1 VRAVGEGEAVWCEV
15 CYTCQVCVSCEK
27 YAGARG
33 AAPPQ
38 APQQQPRPATPTTAP
53 VSAPAQAPAPAQ
65 LLTEDELRRIIK
77 EAFLEVLI
85 QLGLVKPPERQRE
98 LK

>member
-1 VRAVGEGEAVWCEV
+1 VRAVGEGEAVGCGV

-27 YAGARG
+27 YAGACD
-33 AAPPQ
+33 ATAPQ
-38 APQQQPRPATPTTAP
+38 ALQQRPRPATTTVAP
-53 VSAPAQAPAPAQ
+53 VSAPTQAPAPAQ
-65 LLTEDELRRIIK
+65 LLTEDELRRIVK

>member
-1 VRAVGEGEAVWCEV
+1 MGEGEAVGCGV

-38 APQQQPRPATPTTAP
+38 APQQQPRPATPAT
-53 VSAPAQAPAPAQ
+53 APAPAQ
-65 LLTEDELRRIIK
+65 LLTEDELRRIVK
-77 EAFLEVLI
+77 EAFLEILI